1 MAFRQQDMGV
11 LAYSN
16 GFTLWHYRSDDT
28 AATVTAAGYFNP
40 AAASLRAGDMV
51 LTSTAQSTSPAAALI
66 GVVSVAGGAVTVAA
80 A

>member
-28 AATVTAAGYFNP
+28 AATLAAAGYFNP

-51 LTSTAQSTSPAAALI
+51 LASTGQATSPAAALI
-66 GVVSVAGGAVTVAA
+66 GIVSVAGGTVTVAA

>member
-1 MAFRQQDMGV
+1 MAFQQQQMGV

-28 AATVTAAGYFNP
+28 ATSVTAAGYFDP
-40 AAASLRAGDMV
+40 AAASLRPGDMV
-51 LTSTAQSTSPAAALI
+51 LASTAQSTSPAAAVL
-66 GVVSVAGGAVTVAA
+66 GVVSVTGGAVTVAA

>member
-28 AATVTAAGYFNP
+28 AATVAAAGYFNA

-51 LTSTAQSTSPAAALI
+51 LASTAQSSSPAAKLI
-66 GVVSVAGGAVTVAA
+66 GIVSVASGAVTVAA